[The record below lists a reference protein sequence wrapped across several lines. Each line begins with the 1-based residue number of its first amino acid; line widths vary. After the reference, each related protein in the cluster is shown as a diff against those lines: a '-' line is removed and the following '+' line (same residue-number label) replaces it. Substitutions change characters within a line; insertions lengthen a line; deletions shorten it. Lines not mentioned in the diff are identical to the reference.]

1 MANILV
7 VDDDKVLLKVLEA
20 TLIKAGHSVLTVEDG
35 RTALD
40 KLETEI
46 FDMIITD
53 INMPGGVSGFNLITM
68 IRKVEKLKDL
78 PAIFLSGRRD
88 KTDIIRA
95 LDAGIDDYI
104 VKPFDS
110 DMLFA
115 KIESLLEKK
124 SGRYS
129 FADCPI
135 NTKANLP
142 IELDVVGIS
151 EQGITIVS
159 PVPLPINF
167 KLKID
172 CDVFDEVELVKPLM
186 RVAHCSVN
194 PKNNKKLYSIK
205 ANFIGL
211 NEGDLQKVRRW
222 VMSNNPR
229 IQKAS

>member
-35 RTALD
+35 RTALE

-46 FDMIITD
+46 FDMVITD

-68 IRKVEKLKDL
+68 IRKTEKLKDL

-88 KTDIIRA
+88 KADIIKA

-104 VKPFDS
+104 VKPFDG

-124 SGRYS
+124 AGRYS
-129 FADCPI
+129 FTDCP
-135 NTKANLP
+135 TKAKAMLP
-142 IELDVVGIS
+142 VELDVTGIS

-159 PVPLPINF
+159 PVPFPLNF
-167 KLKID
+167 KLKVD
-172 CDVFDEVELVKPLM
+172 CELFEEVELEKPLM

-194 PKNNKKLYSIK
+194 PNNSKTYTIK

-211 NEGDLQKVRRW
+211 NESDLQKVRRW